1 MSQPDLTHVIAEALE
16 LPPEEVQPGSSSDT
30 VAVWDSLKHLDVILT
45 VEQSYNVKFKTA
57 EIAQLVS
64 VAKLEEALRQRNVL

>member
-1 MSQPDLTHVIAEALE
+1 MSQPDLTYVIAEALE
-16 LPPEEVQPGSSSDT
+16 LPPEEVKPNSSSDT

-64 VAKLEEALRQRNVL
+64 VAKLEEALRQRNAL